1 MSIPILIK
9 FIFCFQSSSQYL
21 LFRQENNELLM
32 STLKQLDQVTFHSN
46 CYGSAPGIIEI
57 LEEEFLD
64 RVSVLFYA
72 TFWGRLFVLAGSHQK
87 FRSHAKGGTPRAPK
101 YLHT

>member
-32 STLKQLDQVTFHSN
+32 FTLKQLDQVTFHRN
-46 CYGSAPGIIEI
+46 RYGSAHHRDTGGGI
-57 LEEEFLD
+57 
-64 RVSVLFYA
+64 S
-72 TFWGRLFVLAGSHQK
+72 
-87 FRSHAKGGTPRAPK
+87 
-101 YLHT
+101 